1 MQENHLVAAR
11 LWGLF
16 SMIAGGIFLF
26 FAPGIGSGVADWWVA
41 QSNSMGSFEYV
52 YQGYITVFI
61 VFGAI
66 LLVLGT
72 LIWITSLAVSLFG
85 QERMEQEEE
94 SREETA

>member
-1 MQENHLVAAR
+1 MKENHLITAR

-41 QSNSMGSFEYV
+41 QSNSMGSFEYI

-66 LLVLGT
+66 LLVLGV
-72 LIWITSLAVSLFG
+72 LIWIASLAVSLYG
-85 QERMEQEEE
+85 KERLEQEE
-94 SREETA
+94 SSEETA